1 MSLLA
6 EDTISYI
13 ESPKTLRK
21 AVRTNKITKVGE
33 YKMNMQRLG
42 WELFTRILDKI
53 TYLYCS
59 NFTLQQL
66 KSSYQR
72 KHDYLANKSLQ
83 LAYGLGGKM

>member
-1 MSLLA
+1 MFWVTETFTHILA
-6 EDTISYI
+6 
-13 ESPKTLRK
+13 KNNAFL
-21 AVRTNKITKVGE
+21 KVGNKH

-53 TYLYCS
+53 AYLYCS
-59 NFTLQQL
+59 NFILQQL

-83 LAYGLGGKM
+83 LAYGLGGKNVR